1 MGSGLSDGI
10 SQGAAGPDEF
20 RTAPLWGL
28 GKRIYFLQMDEL
40 RTCSK
45 RSRRIR
51 ARDPR
56 PMSRSAPSTACRRR
70 RRRTYR
76 ISCHRYRKLAAPPPK
91 PPNIRGSAGAAAP
104 DRIYSRELAPRSM
117 SELRLGDVIDDYCVK
132 CRRITNHSIVSI
144 MNGEAAKVR
153 CRTCYHDHDYRH
165 EQAPPSKK
173 DLKKAELFNEV
184 LSTVAQPA
192 AGETLAPVEA
202 PSETGIPVLAEQ
214 KKKAARKT
222 ARK

>member
-1 MGSGLSDGI
+1 
-10 SQGAAGPDEF
+10 
-20 RTAPLWGL
+20 
-28 GKRIYFLQMDEL
+28 
-40 RTCSK
+40 
-45 RSRRIR
+45 
-51 ARDPR
+51 
-56 PMSRSAPSTACRRR
+56 
-70 RRRTYR
+70 
-76 ISCHRYRKLAAPPPK
+76 
-91 PPNIRGSAGAAAP
+91 
-104 DRIYSRELAPRSM
+104 M

-192 AGETLAPVEA
+192 AGETAAPIEA
-202 PSETGIPVLAEQ
+202 PAETEIPVLAEQ